1 MMTTKKLKEQL
12 EIKIETMMLEG
23 QQEVTKL
30 QSLKEQI
37 KTLEDTLKKREGVVI
52 GYRKVIEMIGDYDK
66 NDKDNK

>member
-52 GYRKVIEMIGDYDK
+52 GYRKVIEMIEDDDK

>member
-52 GYRKVIEMIGDYDK
+52 GYRKVIEMIGDDDK